1 MFLDAVR
8 RNLPLKLFALLI
20 AIVWWAVVRGEDTR
34 VRDVQVPV
42 DYVNMPPSMELSGH
56 IIDTVN
62 VRLRAPDPILRNLAE
77 DRLSV
82 SIDLARA
89 PMGDQR
95 VPIGS
100 ELMHVPAGIEVV
112 RITPPAVPVRLERRA
127 RRQVPIVAEF
137 SGHPP
142 QGYDKTG
149 YVVSPSVATI
159 EGPASEVAQVTRA
172 LAGTIFLEGETADLE
187 FATRPI
193 AEAPAGN
200 HIRIV
205 SPTEPVRVRVS
216 IGPAPASALIPATP
230 GRGPAARPSQGAPDG
245 GAPPHRKGGG

>member
-8 RNLPLKLFALLI
+8 SNLPLKLFAILI

-34 VRDVQVPV
+34 VRDVNVPV
-42 DYVNMPPSMELSGH
+42 DYINLPPSMELSGR
-56 IIDTVN
+56 IVDTVS
-62 VRLRAPDPILRNLAE
+62 VRLRAPDPILRNLPE

-89 PMGDQR
+89 PLGDQR
-95 VPIGS
+95 VPIGGD
-100 ELMHVPAGIEVV
+100 LLRVPGGIEVV

-137 SGHPP
+137 SGRPP
-142 QGYDKTG
+142 KGYDKTG
-149 YVVSPSVATI
+149 YVVSPSIATI

-172 LAGTIFLEGETADLE
+172 LAGTVFLEGETADLE

-193 AEAPAGN
+193 PEAPPGN

-205 SPTEPVRVRVS
+205 TPVDPVQVRVR
-216 IGPAPASALIPATP
+216 IGPVAVAPSSSDAPAAGVPGGRPA
-230 GRGPAARPSQGAPDG
+230 DVN
-245 GAPPHRKGGG
+245 PPPRRKVRR

>member
-1 MFLDAVR
+1 MMFLDVLR
-8 RNLPLKLFALLI
+8 VNVKLKLFALLI

-34 VRDVQVPV
+34 VRDVLVPV
-42 DYVNMPPSMELSGH
+42 DYINLPASMELSGR
-56 IIDTVN
+56 IIDTVT

-77 DRLSV
+77 DRLSA

-89 PMGDQR
+89 PMGEQR
-95 VPIGS
+95 VPMTG
-100 ELMHVPAGIEVV
+100 EMLRVPAGVEVV
-112 RITPPAVPVRLERRA
+112 RISPAAVPVRLERRA

-142 QGYDKTG
+142 KGYDKTG

-159 EGPASEVAQVTRA
+159 EGPSSEVAQVTRA
-172 LAGTIFLEGETADLE
+172 LAGTIFLEGETANLE
-187 FATRPI
+187 FVTRPI

-205 SPTEPVRVRVS
+205 EPTEPVRVRVS
-216 IGPAPASALIPATP
+216 IGPVAGTPAAPAAPA
-230 GRGPAARPSQGAPDG
+230 GRASGGTAPRRKAAR
-245 GAPPHRKGGG
+245 

>member
-1 MFLDAVR
+1 MLFDALR
-8 RNLPLKLFALLI
+8 ANLRLKIFALLI

-34 VRDVQVPV
+34 VRDVPVPV
-42 DYVNMPPSMELSGH
+42 DYINLPASMELSGR
-56 IIDTVN
+56 IIDTVT

-77 DRLSV
+77 DRLSA

-89 PMGDQR
+89 PMGEQR
-95 VPIGS
+95 VPMTG
-100 ELMHVPAGIEVV
+100 EMLRVPAGVEVV
-112 RITPPAVPVRLERRA
+112 RISPAAVPVRLERRA

-142 QGYDKTG
+142 KGYDKTG
-149 YVVSPSVATI
+149 HVVSPSVATI
-159 EGPASEVAQVTRA
+159 EGPSSEVAQVTRA

-187 FATRPI
+187 FVTRPI

-205 SPTEPVRVRVS
+205 DPTEPVRVRVS
-216 IGPAPASALIPATP
+216 IGPAAEP
-230 GRGPAARPSQGAPDG
+230 PAARAAPAGRAPAGRASG
-245 GAPPHRKGGG
+245 GSAPRRKAAR

>member
-1 MFLDAVR
+1 
-8 RNLPLKLFALLI
+8 
-20 AIVWWAVVRGEDTR
+20 
-34 VRDVQVPV
+34 
-42 DYVNMPPSMELSGH
+42 
-56 IIDTVN
+56 
-62 VRLRAPDPILRNLAE
+62 
-77 DRLSV
+77 
-82 SIDLARA
+82 
-89 PMGDQR
+89 
-95 VPIGS
+95 
-100 ELMHVPAGIEVV
+100 
-112 RITPPAVPVRLERRA
+112 
-127 RRQVPIVAEF
+127 
-137 SGHPP
+137 
-142 QGYDKTG
+142 
-149 YVVSPSVATI
+149 
-159 EGPASEVAQVTRA
+159 VTRA